1 MKLLFFIFCVKCTII
16 LFSFRQTYSE
26 ELSNLHVFIF
36 HASHSIN
43 HALLRLTE
51 AIRNSLDDK
60 IFLCSIIVYLQKA
73 FDTINHDINLSSV
86 GLEGFSLTGSN
97 HTFLIG
103 SNML

>member
-1 MKLLFFIFCVKCTII
+1 MKPLFFIFCVKCIII
-16 LFSFRQTYSE
+16 LFAFRQTYSE

-43 HALLRLTE
+43 QALLRLTE

-60 IFLCSIIVYLQKA
+60 KFLCSIIVYLQKA
-73 FDTINHDINLSSV
+73 FDHDIKLSSV
-86 GLEGFSLTGSN
+86 GLEGFFLTGSN

-103 SNML
+103 SNMLY